1 MLKGICVFSKNIKKA
16 VEAGFDYVV
25 LPGVEI
31 AKMTDDEFN
40 LLLKTINENNI
51 TVSGYNAYCNGETP
65 IVGDGFSPE
74 KTRDY
79 AKLMCLRGQALG
91 IKNIGIGGPFA
102 RKLPE
107 DYDMDKAFEQG
118 AEFIKI
124 TAQEA
129 EKYGFN
135 VLAEGLSRYCCDF
148 VHFLHEAYRLMK
160 KADMPN
166 VKMVADF
173 YHMKLNGELPTRAY
187 TFLPNCLDVH
197 ISGCDNE
204 MKRPFVGYSDKKE
217 LETISKVLKTEGYD
231 ISVTLEPD
239 DTDIDFEKK
248 AKEAFDV
255 MDSVF

>member
-65 IVGDGFSPE
+65 IVGDGFSTE
-74 KTRDY
+74 KTREY
-79 AKLMCLRGQALG
+79 ARLMCRRGKALG
-91 IKNIGIGGPFA
+91 IKNIGIGAPFA

-107 DYDMDKAFEQG
+107 DYDSEKAFEQG

-135 VLAEGLSRYCCDF
+135 VLVEGLSRYYCNF
-148 VHFLHEAYRLMK
+148 VNFLYEAYRLMK
-160 KADMPN
+160 KVDMPN
-166 VKMVADF
+166 VKMVVDF
-173 YHMKLNGELPTRAY
+173 YHMKFNGELPEKAFN
-187 TFLPNCLDVH
+187 FLPNCLDVH
-197 ISGCDNE
+197 ISGSKGKT
-204 MKRPFVGYSDKKE
+204 KRPFVGYSDKKE
-217 LETISKVLKTEGYD
+217 LERISRVLKTEGYN

-239 DTDIDFEKK
+239 DTDIDFENK
-248 AKEAFDV
+248 AKEAFEV